1 MTEPKKTKSWSI
13 GIVLLLPAALACGSF
28 CISAVVLCGY
38 ILDMQSLTTWSN
50 RVAMSLPSAVC
61 IIALSV
67 AVFLMAFTLISDDK
81 PTV

>member
-50 RVAMSLPSAVC
+50 RVC